1 MQISK
6 EQYFFEYRELEN
18 KFYSIIKHL
27 PTNFPKAINLQE
39 EKKKFFRALEEK
51 KYYNPQ
57 ILFTAKTYSEISLQ
71 RLNEFHVDTS
81 NDMYGFKKLLKERA
95 LAKINEV
102 ECHRHWGTSKS
113 TKYVLKY
120 RGQPSKKLLESA
132 IKFAKQYQRKKIKFK
147 TLTPKIAAQ
156 RLHNEVERL
165 TGEDITINFNENL
178 TSKMNVSPKN
188 NLLNVNPKERF
199 TSLDVKRLKVH
210 EIGTH
215 YMRNYNGRF
224 HNLKILETGT
234 ANYIET
240 EEGLAAYME
249 YIKGV
254 SSKAQMYIYAGR
266 VIASHYALSKSFY
279 DVFHILKKYNF
290 KDSDAFSITYRAKR
304 NLCDTSKPGGFTK
317 DYVYYSGFYKIKH
330 YVNEGYDLKKLFI
343 GKIKIEDLEVISEF
357 VEEHLKTV
365 KTILNT

>member
-1 MQISK
+1 MQISN
-6 EQYFFEYRELEN
+6 EQYFLEYKTLE
-18 KFYSIIKHL
+18 KEFYTLISHL

-39 EKKKFFRALEEK
+39 EKKKFFKAIEEK
-51 KYYNPQ
+51 KIYNPQ
-57 ILFTAKTYSEISLQ
+57 ILFTAKIYPLHAIEKLKQFEVNTQ
-71 RLNEFHVDTS
+71 HDK
-81 NDMYGFKKLLKERA
+81 YGFKQLLKERA

-102 ECHRHWGTSKS
+102 ECHRFWGTPKS
-113 TKYVLKY
+113 TVYGLKY

-132 IKFAKQYQRKKIKFK
+132 TKFVKQYKRKKVKFK
-147 TLTPKIAAQ
+147 VLTPQIAAQ
-156 RLHNEVERL
+156 RLHNEVKHL
-165 TGEDITINFNENL
+165 TGEDISIKYNENL

-188 NLLNVNPKERF
+188 NLLNINPKERF

-215 YMRNYNGRF
+215 YMRNFNARQF
-224 HNLKILETGT
+224 SLKLLETGT

-254 SSKAQMYIYAGR
+254 SSDAQMFIYAGR
-266 VIASHYALSKSFY
+266 VIATHYALSKSFY
-279 DVFHILKKYNF
+279 EVYHILKKYNF

-304 NLCDTSKPGGFTK
+304 NIGDTSKPGGFTK
-317 DYVYYSGFYKIKH
+317 DYVYYSGFYKIKK
-330 YVNEGYDLKKLFI
+330 YVNEGKDLKKLFI
-343 GKIKIEDLEVISEF
+343 GKIKIEDLDIIGDF
-357 VEEHLKTV
+357 VEQHLKSI